1 MGGILLSLTG
11 SGWADRHGGRGSWWG
26 PGAMGLQLTLCD
38 PLISCC
44 LNQASAR
51 LQLQT
56 LIDLGILDEMAFS
69 LMHQGALPLL
79 DPVAGKWERDLS
91 VICLSLV
98 AFLKIL
104 FTTSTSGTCSAHLKA
119 LSVHLLGALIGVLKI
134 HTEVMDC
141 FFFFSESRTKPILEQ
156 DYINIK

>member
-11 SGWADRHGGRGSWWG
+11 SGWTDRHRGRGSWQG
-26 PGAMGLQLTLCD
+26 PGAIGLQLTLFD

-56 LIDLGILDEMAFS
+56 LIDLGILDEMALS

-79 DPVAGKWERDLS
+79 DPVAGKWERERSLWDLS
-91 VICLSLV
+91 VTSCLPENTLHHINFWDLLCSFKSSLGSSWCSHWSFKNTHRGDGL
-98 AFLKIL
+98 FL
-104 FTTSTSGTCSAHLKA
+104 
-119 LSVHLLGALIGVLKI
+119 
-134 HTEVMDC
+134 
-141 FFFFSESRTKPILEQ
+141 FFL
-156 DYINIK
+156 